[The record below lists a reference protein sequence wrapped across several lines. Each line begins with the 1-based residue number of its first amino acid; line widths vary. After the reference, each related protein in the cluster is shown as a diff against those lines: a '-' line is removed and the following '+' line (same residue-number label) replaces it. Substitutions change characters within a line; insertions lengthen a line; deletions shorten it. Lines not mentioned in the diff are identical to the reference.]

1 MRTIWRIFVR
11 TVFWSFE
18 RGTWPYD
25 IAVVVIVIFVLL
37 SPRSWFHDQPPVG
50 PVTDAALVE
59 LLDADPSGGTRT
71 YRVSA
76 KLLPAPAKRAKKV
89 PESEL
94 EHELN
99 EAVRRNVET
108 LQKSRFEIVRIEPIR
123 AVDGSIAYY
132 DVSIKP

>member
-1 MRTIWRIFVR
+1 MRTIWRILVR

-37 SPRSWFHDQPPVG
+37 SPRSWFHDQPPLG
-50 PVTDAALVE
+50 PGPDPAMVE
-59 LLDADPSGGTRT
+59 LRDADLNGGTRT

-76 KLLPAPAKRAKKV
+76 KLLRSSTKV

-94 EHELN
+94 EHKLHD
-99 EAVRRNVET
+99 AVRQNVET
-108 LQKSRFEIVRIEPIR
+108 LQKSRFEIVRIEPVR
-123 AVDGSIAYY
+123 ADDGSIAYY
-132 DVSIKP
+132 DVSVKP

>member
-1 MRTIWRIFVR
+1 MLTIWRILVR

-37 SPRSWFHDQPPVG
+37 SPRSWFHDQPPLG
-50 PVTDAALVE
+50 PGPDPAMVQLR
-59 LLDADPSGGTRT
+59 DADLSGGTRT

-76 KLLPAPAKRAKKV
+76 KLLPSSTKI

-94 EHELN
+94 EHELH
-99 EAVRRNVET
+99 EAVRQNVET
-108 LQKSRFEIVRIEPIR
+108 LQKSRFEIVRIEPVR
-123 AVDGSIAYY
+123 ADNGSITYY